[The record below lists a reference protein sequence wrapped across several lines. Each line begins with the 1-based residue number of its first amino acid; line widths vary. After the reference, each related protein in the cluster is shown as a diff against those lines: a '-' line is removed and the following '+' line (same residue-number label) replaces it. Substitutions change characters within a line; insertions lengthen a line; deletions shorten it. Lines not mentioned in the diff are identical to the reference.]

1 MAQTDHLKKKRPSE
15 SAKKELELVAEWI
28 GGNDIRWE
36 HLGGALYECIDAML
50 DDKLSRYVEKLE
62 EPETR
67 QRVFR
72 VPGSKYARILASG
85 GVAHIHPIRVHGE
98 AATVDSIPV
107 QVGEYITIRKEVR
120 VELATDFL
128 VISKGKP
135 KQESGHDSGD
145 QE

>member
-1 MAQTDHLKKKRPSE
+1 MAETGHLRKKQPSE

-28 GGNDIRWE
+28 GGNDIRWQ
-36 HLGGALYECIDAML
+36 HLGGGLYECIDVML
-50 DDKLSRYVEKLE
+50 DDKLSRYVEELE
-62 EPETR
+62 EPESR
-67 QRVFR
+67 HRVFR

-98 AATVDSIPV
+98 AATVDKVPV

-135 KQESGHDSGD
+135 KTENGHDSGG

>member
-1 MAQTDHLKKKRPSE
+1 MLKNWCVWLLDMAMRSSQNCVKK
-15 SAKKELELVAEWI
+15 
-28 GGNDIRWE
+28 
-36 HLGGALYECIDAML
+36 
-50 DDKLSRYVEKLE
+50 E
-62 EPETR
+62 EPESR
-67 QRVFR
+67 HRVFR

-98 AATVDSIPV
+98 AATVDKVPV

-135 KQESGHDSGD
+135 KTENGHDSGG